1 MYAYGSFKIDSN
13 MLMKIKNS
21 RSWPEGHYESG
32 DVCDLEIFLELSHW
46 VFFKLRMVLG
56 AHVGL
61 CVREPNFLQK
71 SFPWAKITKNGQ
83 K

>member
-1 MYAYGSFKIDSN
+1 MSQGMFVIWKS
-13 MLMKIKNS
+13 
-21 RSWPEGHYESG
+21 SWSCLIE
-32 DVCDLEIFLELSHW
+32 

-71 SFPWAKITKNGQ
+71 SFPRAKITKNG
-83 K
+83 KK